1 MFLILMTLFTSAAW
15 SHGGSHA
22 PPSQQAEQGHELS
35 PAEAQMKQLVD
46 QVVNDHG
53 INVGIQSISLKE
65 SSKTLFQI
73 NGSASSNAQVASLI
87 EALNAETKTSQ
98 VYLVSS
104 GKGIVDGQ
112 LRQIFVMTAAYTAR

>member
-1 MFLILMTLFTSAAW
+1 
-15 SHGGSHA
+15 
-22 PPSQQAEQGHELS
+22 
-35 PAEAQMKQLVD
+35 MKQLVD

>member
-1 MFLILMTLFTSAAW
+1 
-15 SHGGSHA
+15 
-22 PPSQQAEQGHELS
+22 
-35 PAEAQMKQLVD
+35 MKQLVD

-65 SSKTLFQI
+65 NSKTLFQI

-87 EALNAETKTSQ
+87 EALNVETKTSQ

-104 GKGIVDGQ
+104 GKGIIDGQ
-112 LRQIFVMTAAYTAR
+112 LRQIFVMTAEYTAR

>member
-1 MFLILMTLFTSAAW
+1 
-15 SHGGSHA
+15 
-22 PPSQQAEQGHELS
+22 
-35 PAEAQMKQLVD
+35 MKQLVD

-65 SSKTLFQI
+65 NSKTLFQI

-87 EALNAETKTSQ
+87 EALNVETKTSQ

-112 LRQIFVMTAAYTAR
+112 LRQIFVMTAEYTAR